1 MKRQA
6 DAGSALVSLLVLI
19 ALAALTAA
27 VALSAVG
34 LRASFDDTRMQ
45 DLALTQLGRTAQ
57 ADAFRALSAYAP
69 APEANTVLVDDD
81 PLPGAHRVCS
91 VGARHK
97 SLLTLTARCTQ
108 DGAARVSKEAVL
120 AASLPEGLALTP
132 AETSLYWGTGTK
144 ALDPTA
150 LARAN
155 KNLVCFACGG
165 GRTTFRLG
173 PGSSANLE
181 GALAALADDD
191 SPLTLD
197 LQTNLQVAGPC
208 YIEGAAKLNRDL
220 TCTTAEITGKLTI
233 GPAAI
238 LTADTVILHTPIG
251 QDVLDRIEADTI
263 YMAGADPSL
272 SAVLPLPDQETST
285 RLVYFDAGPL

>member
-1 MKRQA
+1 MKRRA
-6 DAGSALVSLLVLI
+6 CGGSALVSLLLLI
-19 ALAALTAA
+19 ALAALAAA
-27 VALSAVG
+27 VALTAIS
-34 LRASFDDTRMQ
+34 LRASSDDTRMQ
-45 DLALTQLGRTAQ
+45 DLALTQLTRTAQ
-57 ADAFRALSAYAP
+57 ADAFRALLDYDT
-69 APEANTVLVDDD
+69 APEANVVLLDDT
-81 PLPGAHRVCS
+81 PLPGTHRVCS
-91 VGARHK
+91 IGARHK

-120 AASLPEGLALTP
+120 AVSAPEELGLTP
-132 AETSLYWGTGTK
+132 ADSSLYWGTGTK
-144 ALDPTA
+144 VLDHAALD
-150 LARAN
+150 RAG
-155 KNLVCFACGG
+155 KHLVCFACGG